1 MHESFLLFFCKLF
14 DSAMSSMSP
23 NTPSAFSNP
32 YPVPP
37 PQDATVY
44 GIKHR
49 NQTFTVAPAQSV
61 TDSVF
66 LRRLGLFLG
75 QCFHSIPDSKG
86 CLSKDLLSF
95 FFFAKPIYTVV
106 QDKMNNLQQTKNC
119 ATFSFGE
126 NMVKFSEFRASLNV
140 VFSEIPCYYLP
151 QNIPFF
157 LTYLRSAAFKKY
169 S

>member
-1 MHESFLLFFCKLF
+1 
-14 DSAMSSMSP
+14 MSC
-23 NTPSAFSNP
+23 TAGE
-32 YPVPP
+32 
-37 PQDATVY
+37 DATIY
-44 GIKHR
+44 GI

-95 FFFAKPIYTVV
+95 FCCKAYIYCSLGQNEQFAAHKKLCHVQFWRKYGEICRISGQFECCFYRNTMLLLTPKYT
-106 QDKMNNLQQTKNC
+106 
-119 ATFSFGE
+119 
-126 NMVKFSEFRASLNV
+126 
-140 VFSEIPCYYLP
+140 Y
-151 QNIPFF
+151 F